1 MIGLGIDTGG
11 TCTDSVLFD
20 TISQTVLATGKAL
33 TTKKNLIEG
42 MEQAIAQLPEEQVK
56 SAQFVSL
63 STTLATN
70 ACVENRGGKVKLV
83 MIGKI
88 PEDPARIC
96 QKYGFE
102 DASDLYFLAGIPG
115 GGNCQEVIPDWDKF
129 TKDLEEFTT
138 CDAVGI
144 VQFYPEWNGGAF
156 EEKAAEIVREELRI
170 PVICGS
176 QLFSD
181 TNAYQRGAGTYLN
194 ARLILIIHEFL
205 GAVREVLKKKQ
216 LDVPIYVMRSDGSL
230 MNEEFAKNHPVE
242 TLLCG
247 PAASTMGGIFGSSS
261 RQALV
266 VDMGGTTTD
275 VAIIKDR
282 IPVTITDGVK
292 IGGWKTF
299 VKGLYI
305 DTFGLGGDTCVRY
318 REGKLV
324 LENFRVIPVSYIAT
338 KTMDL
343 PRRILEVTKRNL
355 TNTQFYYEGFELQK
369 GMFENHAYSEKEQ
382 RICQMLEE
390 GPLLVHEIAEKLR
403 CQVRSIPVE
412 RLEQEGAIMRFGLT
426 PTDIM
431 HIKGDYT
438 PYDTEAAKAAVQCF
452 AKFSGKNPSEVPDEI
467 YEAVKQK
474 LHWNLVRVFL
484 SYGVEQYK
492 DGIPD
497 DVIQWLTYSVA
508 NQEDPQLSCL
518 FQTEYDLIGVGA
530 PTDVFL
536 EDVAKRMHTRC
547 IRHPN
552 AKTANALGTLVGQV
566 SVKRSLTITFQEMGF
581 RIYVN
586 GESLFFEKMEDAEEC
601 AVNHLQ
607 ERTKELAKERGV
619 KGEVKFYKQT
629 HKKEF
634 SVYGAEQIMELEVE
648 VIAYGN
654 ILS

>member
-20 TISQTVLATGKAL
+20 TTSQTVLATGKAL
-33 TTKKNLIEG
+33 TTKKNLIVG
-42 MEQAIAQLPEEQVK
+42 MKQAIDQLPEEQVK
-56 SAQFVSL
+56 CAQFVSL

-88 PEDPARIC
+88 PEDPERIC
-96 QKYGFE
+96 QKYGFQ
-102 DASDLYFLAGIPG
+102 DAGDLYFLAGIPG
-115 GGNCQEVIPDWDKF
+115 GGNCQEVIPDWEKF
-129 TKDLEEFTT
+129 IRDLEEFTT

-144 VQFYPEWNGGAF
+144 VQFYPEWNGSAF
-156 EEKAAEIVREELRI
+156 EEKAAEIVRKKLGI

-181 TNAYQRGAGTYLN
+181 INAYQRGAGTYLN
-194 ARLILIIHEFL
+194 ARLIPIIHEFL
-205 GAVREVLKKKQ
+205 WSVREVLRNKQ
-216 LDVPIYVMRSDGSL
+216 LEVPIYIMRSDGSL

-247 PAASTMGGIFGSSS
+247 PAASTMGGIFGQSS

-282 IPVTITDGVK
+282 IPVTVTDGVK

-338 KTMDL
+338 KTTDL
-343 PRRILEVTKRNL
+343 HKRILEVTKRNL

-369 GMFENHAYSEKEQ
+369 GMLGHHEYSEKEQ
-382 RICQMLEE
+382 KVCELLVK
-390 GPLLVHEIAEKLR
+390 GPLLVHEIAEQLR

-431 HIKGDYT
+431 HIKGDYA

-452 AKFSGKNPSEVPDEI
+452 AKFSGRNAAEVPDEI
-467 YEAVKQK
+467 YESVKQK
-474 LHWNLVRVFL
+474 LHWNLVRFFL
-484 SYGVEQYK
+484 SYGVEEYK
-492 DGIPD
+492 HGIPE
-497 DVIQWLTYSVA
+497 DVIRWLTYSVA
-508 NQEDPQLSCL
+508 NQTDPQLSCL
-518 FQTEYDLIGVGA
+518 FQTEFDLIGVGA

-536 EDVAKRMHTRC
+536 EDVAKRMNTRC
-547 IRHPN
+547 IKHPN

-581 RIYVN
+581 RLYVN
-586 GESLFFEKMEDAEEC
+586 GETLFFEKMEEAEKC
-601 AVNHLQ
+601 AVTYLQ

-629 HKKEF
+629 RKKEF

-654 ILS
+654 ILK